1 MMQIKSYEVAF
12 EIAGPAAMFSRP
24 DTGSVPI
31 SYPAPTKSALKSIFE
46 SVAYSEKAYFAP
58 RWVEICT
65 PIVYHKYTTNYKGPL
80 KKAGTENFQFFATV
94 LENVCY
100 KVHGIIEAYTPP
112 RAGDN
117 PQHQLQAV
125 FLRRLRSGLLH
136 STPFLGWKE
145 FVPTYFGPLR
155 KETVPEKSINLV
167 IPSLLDEMYD
177 KPTNGNVSPRFKKN
191 VQIVKGV
198 LDYAE

>member
-1 MMQIKSYEVAF
+1 MMQKKIYEISF

-46 SVAYSEKAYFAP
+46 SIAYSEKAYFVP
-58 RWVEICT
+58 QQVEICA
-65 PIVYHKYTTNYKGPL
+65 PVVYHKYTTNYKGPL

-100 KVHGIIEAYTPP
+100 KVYGIIEAYTPP
-112 RAGDN
+112 RTGDN

-155 KETVPEKSINLV
+155 EETVPEKSINLV

-177 KPTNGNVSPRFKKN
+177 KPTRGKVDPSFKQD
-191 VQIVKGV
+191 VQITEGILK
-198 LDYAE
+198 YA

>member
-1 MMQIKSYEVAF
+1 MMQKKIYEISF

-46 SVAYSEKAYFAP
+46 SVAYSEKAYFVP
-58 RWVEICT
+58 QQVEICT
-65 PIVYHKYTTNYKGPL
+65 PVVYHKYTTNYGGPL
-80 KKAGTENFQFFATV
+80 KKQGTDNFQFFATI

-100 KVHGIIEAYTPP
+100 KVYGVIEAYIPP
-112 RAGDN
+112 RTGDN

-155 KETVPEKSINLV
+155 EETIPEKSINLV

-177 KPTNGNVSPRFKKN
+177 KPTRGKVDPSFKQN
-191 VQIVKGV
+191 VQITEGV
-198 LDYAE
+198 LKYA